1 MFHVGIG
8 ARETDNGSSST
19 HSRRAWESKFS
30 SDPLIF
36 VDDRTSSVASEML
49 PFPSESCEIKL
60 FRDYAGLL
68 EGVPFDIL
76 PAQRGC
82 RILVLGIPASFDLSL
97 LVADRVADIRYYS
110 VLQRSRSTNVHDSDR
125 SAILVFNSQCGADR
139 FFRDWH
145 LQYFDPDVSA
155 GPVCYLAYVDKLFV
169 DKADS
174 ESFKTLL
181 PFGSQQIPS
190 CPFCIER
197 IDVNVSGLV
206 TSRRGWLSSGLV
218 YSASCVACSKLESQE
233 LSCCNSKSGL
243 WLCLLCGNVGC
254 GRYENAHAEKHSKSS
269 NHRISLEI
277 STGRIWDYLDDLFV
291 HRRIVSQPS
300 APILDL
306 PERIDPSTLPVHPQV
321 CFEEDIRELDSTM
334 DRQLSY
340 ERSKYEEACTQ
351 LKALGKSRVH
361 EEEGLLF
368 NEQTEADALYM
379 ELVNSRKSR
388 ENIQNKLREMR
399 VKVQKKEKD
408 LAKQKRTYKE
418 LLDKLK
424 RLETE
429 KIGTSVSLPRA
440 KLAELERLQKEAEEL
455 RNRVSSL

>member
-8 ARETDNGSSST
+8 ATVGCDQIDPRML
-19 HSRRAWESKFS
+19 RAWESKFS
-30 SDPLIF
+30 GDPLIF
-36 VDDRTSSVASEML
+36 VPDDASSPAPQVL
-49 PFPSESCEIKL
+49 PFPYPLCEIKL

-82 RILVLGIPASFDLSL
+82 RILLLGIPASVDFEEMIK
-97 LVADRVADIRYYS
+97 DRMVDIRYYS
-110 VLQRSRSTNVHDSDR
+110 VLRRSHGANIHDSDR
-125 SAILVFNSQCGADR
+125 SAILVFNHQSGADM

-145 LQYFDPDVSA
+145 LQFFDPEASG

-169 DKADS
+169 DSAESDS
-174 ESFKTLL
+174 FNSLL

-197 IDVNVSGLV
+197 IDLHVSGLV

-218 YSASCVACSKLESQE
+218 YSSSCVACSKLADSE
-233 LSCCNSKSGL
+233 LSCCNAKSGL

-254 GRYENAHAEKHSKSS
+254 GRYEKAHAEKHSKSS
-269 NHRISLEI
+269 NHRLSLEI

-306 PERIDPSTLPVHPQV
+306 PERIDPSTLPVYPQV
-321 CFEEDIRELDSTM
+321 SFEEDIRELDSTM
-334 DRQLSY
+334 DRQLAY

-351 LKALGKSRVH
+351 LKALGKSRIH
-361 EEEGLLF
+361 EEEALLF
-368 NEQTEADALYM
+368 NEKREEESLRN
-379 ELVNSRKSR
+379 ELLESRKTR
-388 ENIQNKLREMR
+388 EHLQFRLREMR
-399 VKVQKKEKD
+399 AQAQKKEKVIS
-408 LAKQKRTYKE
+408 KQKKTYKE
-418 LLDKLK
+418 SFDKFQ
-424 RLETE
+424 RLESKNVPT
-429 KIGTSVSLPRA
+429 TLPRA
-440 KLAELERLQKEAEEL
+440 KLEELDRLEKEADEL
-455 RNRVSSL
+455 RNRISSL